1 MMDDP
6 NITME
11 EYIKLQAENTQRHGW
26 MFNWQAATYGKIYC
40 DDHDYFIDFEA
51 DYPAIVYDDALTLN
65 ENVSLE
71 PTINMALPTK
81 DQINQYLMF
90 EGLEYSE
97 GDITDFKERL
107 GKRYCRGVHQVQVLD
122 FKGLTDAMAEGDF
135 LGTVPFYTA
144 IRDLMLRSCHR
155 LIVCSITGKSQAPK
169 KVTVTDLFYLWGMD
183 VDSINIH
190 YRLARYLRRFASRR
204 KQGPNAVAGAPEV
217 AKDAPNVDEG
227 A

>member
-1 MMDDP
+1 MMDNP

-11 EYIKLQAENTQRHGW
+11 EYIKLQAEKTQRCGW

-51 DYPAIVYDDALTLN
+51 DYPAVVYDDALTLN

-71 PTINMALPTK
+71 PTINMALPPK
-81 DQINQYLMF
+81 DQRNQYLVF
-90 EGLEYSE
+90 EGLEYSK
-97 GDITDFKERL
+97 GDIADFEDRL
-107 GKRYCRGVHQVQVLD
+107 GKRYYRGLHQ
-122 FKGLTDAMAEGDF
+122 
-135 LGTVPFYTA
+135 
-144 IRDLMLRSCHR
+144 MLRVRVYLLAALGGGYLRFEARC
-155 LIVCSITGKSQAPK
+155 IAGKSQAPK
-169 KVTVTDLFYLWGMD
+169 KVTVTDLFYLQGMD

-204 KQGPNAVAGAPEV
+204 KQGELDDTWGWVASGPERQPNAAASALEV
-217 AKDAPNVDEG
+217 AKGAPNVDKG